1 MKTVRSLASVFITVI
16 LLGLNPGYAY
26 ESGSVGPPI
35 SVEQAISL
43 AQNYVK
49 NHKIDVSN
57 SYIGSATM
65 NLNPRGDRGP
75 FWLITW
81 EPNTGYSAVVKP
93 AGGQVLLSIYMD
105 RKIEVRS
112 GE

>member
-1 MKTVRSLASVFITVI
+1 MKTYRSLISLFITVI
-16 LLGLNPGYAY
+16 FLGLNAGYAN

-35 SVEQAISL
+35 SVAQAISL
-43 AQNYVK
+43 AKDYVK
-49 NHKIDVSN
+49 NHKIDVSK

-65 NLNPRGDRGP
+65 NLNPRGDREP

-81 EPNTGYSAVVKP
+81 EPNAGYSSFIKT

-105 RKIEVRS
+105 RKIEVRY